1 MKEAKK
7 ILKPSLSLSEDNA
20 NLIIELAKKER
31 RNLSNFIAYILE
43 DYIYNYKKNN
53 IDSSDDTKKGTVN

>member
-1 MKEAKK
+1 MKETKK
-7 ILKPSLSLSEDNA
+7 ILKPSLSLSEDDA

-53 IDSSDDTKKGTVN
+53 IDSSNDTKKVL

>member
-7 ILKPSLSLSEDNA
+7 ILKPSLSLSEDDA

>member
-7 ILKPSLSLSEDNA
+7 ILKPSLSLSEDDA

-53 IDSSDDTKKGTVN
+53 IDSSNDTKKVL